1 MNNYENFEKAL
12 EKRKEKD
19 YKMLK
24 REVQTVKKA
33 IESFLEKALES
44 TTSLSE
50 KDFLVSPL

>member
-19 YKMLK
+19 YKMLE